1 MLDIERSGCEI
12 RLPFDLRGVYISC
25 GFSFLTGIPPG
36 TGFVNQ
42 QKLTIKPSNEQMLRL
57 PSLFLIVFL
66 VPLPTYRTCTI
77 ATGTHSYT
85 HTDIFTYHR
94 IFDLN
99 KRHLPNTNTN
109 NYIRTIQ

>member
-1 MLDIERSGCEI
+1 MLHIERGGYKI
-12 RLPFDLRGVYISC
+12 RLPFDLRV
-25 GFSFLTGIPPG
+25 
-36 TGFVNQ
+36 
-42 QKLTIKPSNEQMLRL
+42 
-57 PSLFLIVFL
+57 
-66 VPLPTYRTCTI
+66 PTYRTCTI

-109 NYIRTIQ
+109 TNTNNHIRAMHIC